1 MQSTTMPVTR
11 TMVEE
16 FSKLQK
22 NDPEYL
28 QIGLGGID
36 TADAEVVDKPGYGLD
51 GKIGKELD
59 EKLDKIQ
66 KELTELEFLYNN
78 EQLG

>member
-28 QIGLGGID
+28 QIGLGGIE

-51 GKIGKELD
+51 G
-59 EKLDKIQ
+59 
-66 KELTELEFLYNN
+66 
-78 EQLG
+78 